1 VKKVLLI
8 GSSYSALTILKS
20 LKNLKYNVTVCG
32 KNKNEPCH
40 KFANSSIFLD
50 YSNLKNTKFVD
61 LSLYDYIVPSFND
74 AAYLFATKLSEHK
87 KIPGYDSFNL
97 ANAIQK
103 KDLYKK
109 LLEESDI
116 PTLDYIKFYSTDLSV
131 ANIYHSFP
139 AIIKPTNSFSGKGCV
154 KILNKS
160 NLIKVLKKLKRTS
173 YLIEN
178 FFDGSLHSYS
188 AFIKNKKIVKDFY
201 VDEFTTNFQFQV
213 NCSNSPSTLK
223 KNIKVKI
230 KKLIVKFIETHN
242 LADGLFHTQFL
253 KKNNKIFLVESMRR
267 GPGDLYNV
275 LIEQSLGYDYT
286 LNYLMPFLGKNYNF
300 KKLSKTKYLGRYTLD
315 EKKNGDLM
323 SIKLNYSFRKTN
335 FFPLKVV
342 GEDFFYAPND
352 KLGIIFVEYN
362 TINEMTTITP
372 KLDEYFL
379 TERVLL

>member
-1 VKKVLLI
+1 MLMSLQLI
-8 GSSYSALTILKS
+8 
-20 LKNLKYNVTVCG
+20 
-32 KNKNEPCH
+32 
-40 KFANSSIFLD
+40 
-50 YSNLKNTKFVD
+50 
-61 LSLYDYIVPSFND
+61 
-74 AAYLFATKLSEHK
+74 
-87 KIPGYDSFNL
+87 
-97 ANAIQK
+97 
-103 KDLYKK
+103 
-109 LLEESDI
+109 
-116 PTLDYIKFYSTDLSV
+116 
-131 ANIYHSFP
+131 
-139 AIIKPTNSFSGKGCV
+139 
-154 KILNKS
+154 
-160 NLIKVLKKLKRTS
+160 
-173 YLIEN
+173 
-178 FFDGSLHSYS
+178 
-188 AFIKNKKIVKDFY
+188 
-201 VDEFTTNFQFQV
+201 FQFQV

-230 KKLIVKFIETHN
+230 KKLIEKFIETHN

-267 GPGDLYNV
+267 GPGDLYNM

-300 KKLSKTKYLGRYTLD
+300 KKLSKTKYVGRYTLD

-342 GEDFFYAPND
+342 GRLFYAPND

-362 TINEMTTITP
+362 TINEMTKITP